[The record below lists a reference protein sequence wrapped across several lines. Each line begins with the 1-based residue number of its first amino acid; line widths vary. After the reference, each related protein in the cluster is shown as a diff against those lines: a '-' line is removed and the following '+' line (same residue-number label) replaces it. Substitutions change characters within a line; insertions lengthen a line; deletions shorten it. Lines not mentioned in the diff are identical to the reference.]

1 MCDLLAPLITGGTIA
16 CPRSALAFA
25 AELPRLA
32 PTALNVPPRA
42 ASMLA
47 DLLDRGAYRLPSLTK
62 MLCGGAGLPASV
74 TRRLRAHGIEAF
86 GCYGLTECSPCVSVN
101 RDGWHKD
108 GSCGVPLRCNEV
120 RTSEDGEVLVRGEN
134 VMAGYLGVP
143 DLTAQRIRDG
153 WLHTGD
159 VGRVDKDGFLYVDG
173 RLDDVIVLADGTKVA
188 PEVLERALEAHPA
201 VRQAL
206 VYGPGGTGRAALAC
220 KLVVAEDASEADEKD
235 AAAFARSLATPQGAC
250 IEHVCVT
257 REALPANAAGKLL
270 RRPA

>member
-1 MCDLLAPLITGGTIA
+1 
-16 CPRSALAFA
+16 
-25 AELPRLA
+25 
-32 PTALNVPPRA
+32 
-42 ASMLA
+42 MLA
-47 DLLDRGAYRLPSLTK
+47 DLLDRGAYRLPSLAK
-62 MLCGGAGLPASV
+62 MLCGGAGLAAAT
-74 TRRLRAHGIEAF
+74 TRRLRAHGVEAF

-120 RTSEDGEVLVRGEN
+120 RVSENGEVLVRGTN
-134 VMAGYLGVP
+134 VMAGYLGAP
-143 DLTAQRIRDG
+143 GLTTQRIDAQS

-159 VGRVDKDGFLYVDG
+159 LGRVDEDGFLYVDG

-206 VYGPGGTGRAALAC
+206 VYGADDPGRAVLAC
-220 KLVVAEDASEADEKD
+220 KLSLAKDANAADEKD
-235 AAAFARSLATPQGAC
+235 AAAFARSLVAPGGSR

-257 REALPANAAGKLL
+257 HEALPANAAGKLL